1 MNTMTGTTLFR
12 QCKLAT
18 LEGGDWGWVE
28 RGALVAQDGLITW
41 AGAERDLPAGLA
53 VSMRLAAP

>member
-1 MNTMTGTTLFR
+1 MTGTTLFR

-41 AGAERDLPAGLA
+41 VGAERDLSAGLA